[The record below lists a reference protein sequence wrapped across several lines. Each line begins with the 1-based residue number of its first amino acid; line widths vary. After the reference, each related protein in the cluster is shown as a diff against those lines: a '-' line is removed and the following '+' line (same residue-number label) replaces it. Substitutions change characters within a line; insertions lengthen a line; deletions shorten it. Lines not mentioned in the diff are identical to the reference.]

1 MVAHLEAEVCPPGAR
16 VWPVQSV
23 GWLSSCIDLG
33 LHGYVTIT
41 SCKTD
46 YVVLTTAAW
55 DSLTHQSTTGSTI
68 GGQQLLEVLPLTLA
82 FYEVGEVRGLR
93 ILVRSSP
100 VQSVSAFWP
109 PTAHPR
115 QPTPLVCL
123 KAKTT
128 KALKADPGKA
138 VRQGVLELLA
148 GDALRSCPGKSQ
160 QQAHNYKGPVLLC
173 MCAPLSSDHA
183 PQGKAPT
190 LCWARL
196 PTRLAP
202 SIRVLLLDPVHCI

>member
-1 MVAHLEAEVCPPGAR
+1 MQRAQSPSAAALPERGRLQSPCHAGALHAQCDLGAHGTTRFCVQMVAHLEAEVCPPGAR

-100 VQSVSAFWP
+100 VQSVRSQVFAVFVERGAVA
-109 PTAHPR
+109 TAWHRWHP
-115 QPTPLVCL
+115 
-123 KAKTT
+123 
-128 KALKADPGKA
+128 ALCGLEW
-138 VRQGVLELLA
+138 REGVLLQSA
-148 GDALRSCPGKSQ
+148 GWNHAAAPGGSASAAAGARSC
-160 QQAHNYKGPVLLC
+160 
-173 MCAPLSSDHA
+173 
-183 PQGKAPT
+183 
-190 LCWARL
+190 R
-196 PTRLAP
+196 
-202 SIRVLLLDPVHCI
+202 